1 MEDKELNLLDHLDEL
16 RRRAIYCLITFVV
29 FFIIGFVYVEDIY
42 KFFTASVNGKLLA
55 LGPGEII
62 WIYFSLA
69 GVAGIAASIPMIAYQ
84 IWKFVAPA
92 LKERE
97 KKATIKYIPL
107 FFILFLIG
115 LAFGYYIL
123 FPMIL
128 MFVIDLGSEMIETA
142 FTAQKYF
149 SFLLSTLL
157 PIGILFELPLVISFL
172 TNLGLLTP
180 TFLKV
185 NRKYAYFFL
194 YLAAMM
200 ITPPDIITAVL
211 VSIPLFGLY
220 EISIFVSQV
229 IYKRKLARDKEWEE
243 AQEFNLD
250 EQ

>member
-1 MEDKELNLLDHLDEL
+1 MNDKELNLLDHLDEL
-16 RRRAIYCLITFVV
+16 RRRAIYVLVTFVI
-29 FFIIGFVYVEDIY
+29 FFIVGFIYVKDIY
-42 KFFTASVNGKLLA
+42 HFFTSSVDGKLLA

-69 GVAGIAASIPMIAYQ
+69 GVVGIAATIPMLAYQ
-84 IWKFVAPA
+84 IWKFVVPA

-97 KKATIKYIPL
+97 RKATVKYIPL
-107 FFILFLIG
+107 FFILFIIG

-128 MFVIDLGSEMIETA
+128 YFVIELGSDMIETA

-149 SFLLSTLL
+149 SFLLQTLL
-157 PIGILFELPLVISFL
+157 PIALLFELPIIISFL

-194 YLAAMM
+194 YVAATL
-200 ITPPDIITAVL
+200 ITPPDIITAIL

-220 EISIFVSQV
+220 EISIWVSGIV
-229 IYKRKLARDKEWEE
+229 YNRKLARDKAWEE
-243 AQEFNLD
+243 STELSLD
-250 EQ
+250 E